1 MIQLMLKESLLTQ
14 ELLKSNAMKWKVL
27 KTAKDYE
34 KAAKRMMKIFHTEE
48 EGALLDELE
57 LLIVLIKDYDDRNF
71 PLLNMDPLQVII
83 LKMNEMGIKSKDLV
97 PLIGSKGH
105 VSAVLSG
112 KREITLK
119 MAQRLKDF
127 FQLPAEVF
135 I

>member
-1 MIQLMLKESLLTQ
+1 
-14 ELLKSNAMKWKVL
+14 MKWKVL

-57 LLIVLIKDYDDRNF
+57 LLIVLIKDYDDRHYAY
-71 PLLNMDPLQVII
+71 LNMDPIQVII
-83 LKMNEMGIKSKDLV
+83 HKMNEMGIKSKDLV

-119 MAQRLKDF
+119 MAQRLREF

>member
-1 MIQLMLKESLLTQ
+1 
-14 ELLKSNAMKWKVL
+14 MKWKVI
-27 KTAKDYE
+27 KTEEAYKE
-34 KAAKRMMKIFHTEE
+34 AAKRMIEIFHTEE
-48 EGALLDELE
+48 DGPLLDELE

-71 PLLNMDPLQVII
+71 PFLNMDPLQVII

-119 MAQRLKDF
+119 MAQRLRDF
-127 FQLPAEVF
+127 FQIPAEVF
-135 I
+135 V